1 MGPNDL
7 SKSQK
12 NHDMHAD
19 APPANYT
26 EPCSIEELNESK
38 RREGEVTQFC
48 KGSAHS
54 HFTITT
60 NPCNGKRRPLYE
72 LHTATI
78 PTNV

>member
-26 EPCSIEELNESK
+26 EPCSREELNESK

-78 PTNV
+78 PTNM